1 MNAQAKTINLL
12 LYDGSL
18 NGVISIE
25 DSGWNSGELYSAP
38 REAVSD
44 LLKTDAC
51 KKFGVYLLLSKEKVY
66 IGQSSDLAKR
76 LSQHIIGKEWWESAV
91 ILTTNN
97 DSLNHSDIDYIE
109 YVLIEKAFAIER
121 LDCDNKKKGNPPKVD
136 KFRKVVLEQ
145 YLEEALFLMQLIG
158 IDVFSENKAGKHKKT
173 SNGNKSAL
181 IETIVDNNKSLVEM
195 RAKAEAVQFL
205 MDRGIKLEKKINY
218 AAIQAG
224 KNVFWL
230 NPNVSCLEN
239 DWSLIL
245 NDINALELIVLRV
258 PEKSLSLSSAVN
270 KGLKVRN
277 DQPKR
282 IDLKISSDSLIDMV
296 SKVDFSKYVIKRIKY

>member
-158 IDVFSENKAGKHKKT
+158 IDVFSGNKAGKHKKT
-173 SNGNKSAL
+173 SNVNKSAI
-181 IETIVDNNKSLVEM
+181 IETVINNNKNLVDM
-195 RAKAEAVQFL
+195 RAKAEAVKFIT
-205 MDRGIKLEKKINY
+205 DRGVKLEKKINY
-218 AAIQAG
+218 AAIQTG
-224 KNVFWL
+224 RNVFWL
-230 NPNVSCLEN
+230 NPNISCLEN

-245 NDINALELIVLRV
+245 NDVNALELIVLRV
-258 PEKSLSLSSAVN
+258 PKKALSLSSAGN
-270 KGLKVRN
+270 RGLKVRN